1 MFLANK
7 LVSSWKPNQFLKRI
21 VKVSSFVFLRRVYF
35 WIVSHNVNKTWWN
48 SETFIRKSNLGRGQQ
63 AKYREIGANLWTLS
77 NGFSIS
83 NIRFNQM
90 CVSPFGGKIGFFS
103 YLRSCHVWYWTM
115 GLDGFELVQTP
126 IQLFESFDRQP
137 NVVFI
142 WKKGKTFLW
151 HFLVSINFY
160 TSDFMV
166 ELGSLIMRSSTR
178 VSAKEFE
185 KFGFFL
191 EEFSVLRRK
200 INGSGAISC
209 CNIFPRSTI
218 LNRLQHVF
226 KVNSLFKGHFPRPVR
241 TLDLL

>member
-90 CVSPFGGKIGFFS
+90 CVSPFGGKIGFF
-103 YLRSCHVWYWTM
+103 
-115 GLDGFELVQTP
+115 
-126 IQLFESFDRQP
+126 
-137 NVVFI
+137 
-142 WKKGKTFLW
+142 FLPSK
-151 HFLVSINFY
+151 LPC
-160 TSDFMV
+160 
-166 ELGSLIMRSSTR
+166 LI
-178 VSAKEFE
+178 
-185 KFGFFL
+185 L
-191 EEFSVLRRK
+191 
-200 INGSGAISC
+200 NDGSGWFRAGPDT
-209 CNIFPRSTI
+209 NPTLREFRSTAECSFH
-218 LNRLQHVF
+218 LEKR
-226 KVNSLFKGHFPRPVR
+226 
-241 TLDLL
+241 